1 MAHYTYIEDGIEKTM
16 TDEEH
21 STRLAEEKVWND
33 KETERAWA
41 KLRRDRDAKLSSTD
55 WRASS
60 DLTISD
66 AWKKYRQDLRDLPS
80 TLNDASVVK
89 AITWPTEPI

>member
-1 MAHYTYIEDGIEKTM
+1 MANYTYIEDGVEKTM

-21 STRLAEEKVWND
+21 AARLAEEKAWDD
-33 KETERAWA
+33 KAPERAWTDLRTKRNQ
-41 KLRRDRDAKLSSTD
+41 KLADTD

-66 AWKKYRQDLRDLPS
+66 AWKKYRQDLRDLPA
-80 TLNDASVVK
+80 TLDDTKVQSS
-89 AITWPTEPI
+89 ITWPTEPS